1 MKPNNEARALSETL
15 RRGGLS
21 ETGPIH
27 AKEMKNPDDGLWIE
41 MRMHCVWDLLAI
53 LEYPR

>member
-1 MKPNNEARALSETL
+1 M
-15 RRGGLS
+15 GGLS

-41 MRMHCVWDLLAI
+41 MKMLCLGFTRNSGESEMRQPQFSTDNKTFI
-53 LEYPR
+53 

>member
-1 MKPNNEARALSETL
+1 M
-15 RRGGLS
+15 GGLS

-41 MRMHCVWDLLAI
+41 MRMLCVWDLLAI
-53 LEYPR
+53 LQYAQCSIHSKAHAFI